1 MQIIDDGG
9 KLNFRWKFPFVKVPC
24 FISRSSRAPRSIDLS
39 RYERVTFQRI
49 ASRHGYR
56 HNNQRR
62 GSFSRECK
70 IRRCKTSL
78 RETERVSHATDFLTV
93 TVVTRNDP
101 EKEIEKIP
109 ACDSRG
115 QRDDRTFV
123 QYSVRIEFLYGNT
136 VVLQF

>member
-1 MQIIDDGG
+1 M
-9 KLNFRWKFPFVKVPC
+9 KVLC

-39 RYERVTFQRI
+39 RYVRVTFQRI
-49 ASRHGYR
+49 ASCHGYR

-62 GSFSRECK
+62 GSFGREYK

-93 TVVTRNDP
+93 TVVTRSDS
-101 EKEIEKIP
+101 EKEVEEIP

-123 QYSVRIEFLYGNT
+123 NIQSELNLSM
-136 VVLQF
+136 VVWLCYNFNI